1 MPTTT
6 NLTVPSVHL
15 NGTGR
20 KTLQEDYFRAY
31 RALDEAIEAFYKIEF
46 NARDYYIQNWYEED
60 GAFYKARTE
69 RDCELQRFA
78 QIKEYLEAHLMSLGE

>member
-46 NARDYYIQNWYEED
+46 NARDYYVQDD
-60 GAFYKARTE
+60 GAFFKARTE
-69 RDCELQRFA
+69 RECELQRFA
-78 QIKEYLEAHLMSLGE
+78 QIKAYLEAHLISLGE

>member
-1 MPTTT
+1 MQTISS
-6 NLTVPSVHL
+6 LTVPTVHL

-31 RALDEAIEAFYKIEF
+31 RALDDALEAFYKIEF
-46 NARDYYIQNWYEED
+46 NARDYYVQED
-60 GAFYKARTE
+60 GAFYKARAE
-69 RDCELQRFA
+69 RDCELKRFA

>member
-1 MPTTT
+1 MQATT

-46 NARDYYIQNWYEED
+46 NARDYYIQED